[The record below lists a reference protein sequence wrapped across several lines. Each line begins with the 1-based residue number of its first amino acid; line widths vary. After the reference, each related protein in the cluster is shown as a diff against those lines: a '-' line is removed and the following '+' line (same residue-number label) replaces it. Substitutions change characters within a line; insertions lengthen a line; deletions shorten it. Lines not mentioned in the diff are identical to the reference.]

1 MMKHLISL
9 IAVMCCINITLAKTT
24 LQLQSD
30 NRVLVNP
37 GRTLAQ
43 SSHLFY
49 LTPRT
54 HQELHHAIQ
63 VGNGLGKLR
72 QFKLGSKEF
81 LLTAPVHREIEGV
94 GRPDVFIN
102 EIIAENK
109 FHSYVIRLEIFEDLL
124 NGALCRGEPVHF
136 FVPKPKGEIITQGD
150 EVEDDM
156 KIQGDGVHN
165 SQITRGDDAEEDI
178 GPVTRKRTVAINP
191 QQLHTSGTEERDTN
205 TNTNTPPKKSQTSGA
220 EEEDTSRSSR
230 GSTTKAYGEYYNMGM
245 DEQYYD
251 GFSTGQAMYSVY
263 PKKEQGAVDY
273 FDSAFLVKM
282 MVVVA
287 LMGFTFCGGVL
298 CTVCGFGVM
307 YAGQQAQKRNMR
319 IDDIEMDP

>member
-43 SSHLFY
+43 KHHLFY
-49 LTPRT
+49 LKART
-54 HQELHHAIQ
+54 HGELRQAIA
-63 VGNGLGKLR
+63 GKGLHKLR
-72 QFKLGSKEF
+72 QFILGSKEF
-81 LLTAPVHREIEGV
+81 LLTAPVHLEGA
-94 GRPDVFIN
+94 GRPNVFIN
-102 EIIAENK
+102 EIMDENRL
-109 FHSYVIRLEIFEDLL
+109 HSYVIRLEIFEDLL
-124 NGALCRGEPVHF
+124 NGALCRGDPVHF
-136 FVPKPKGEIITQGD
+136 FVPNPEQNLKGPIITQGA

-156 KIQGDGVHN
+156 MIQGDGTHD
-165 SQITRGDDAEEDI
+165 SKITRGDDAPEDT
-178 GPVTRKRTVAINP
+178 GAMTRTRTIAHA
-191 QQLHTSGTEERDTN
+191 QTLTSGTEEQDTN

-220 EEEDTSRSSR
+220 EEEDTSGGSR
-230 GSTTKAYGEYYNMGM
+230 GTTKAYGEYYNMGM